1 MNLSKNT
8 FLFTWEFIF
17 KFGSLWEK
25 RAIWEK
31 KVMCYAPVNMNEKRI
46 NIRNNFR

>member
-8 FLFTWEFIF
+8 FLFTWEFLV
-17 KFGSLWEK
+17 KLDHCGKKSHL
-25 RAIWEK
+25 EK